1 MIENLLAVI
10 STGWKKYVREVG
22 APDFPFA
29 ADYFLMEV
37 DIFPASILDK
47 GKDGTFVNFIHMSYV
62 VRCAG
67 SVVL

>member
-1 MIENLLAVI
+1 MAVI

-37 DIFPASILDK
+37 DIFPANILR
-47 GKDGTFVNFIHMSYV
+47 KDDEGTFVNFVHMSYV